1 MFEIKFKIF
10 ENDESE
16 NFIGK
21 YGYFSFN
28 IDNESY
34 GIILEEEIDDFSV
47 SVYDWFTSFLKCL
60 EILETESYVLINDI
74 ESFNTWIE
82 MYRDKDIVSISKIS
96 GDKIGQGGWL
106 RTEKLP
112 DADYKFWKDK
122 KVLFSDFRTEIL
134 GKSEEYLTDLI
145 KLNSLQ
151 NSYVHELSDLVMK
164 LKSL

>member
-16 NFIGK
+16 NFTGE

-28 IDNESY
+28 VDKESY

-47 SVYDWFTSFLKCL
+47 SVYDWFNSFLKCL

-74 ESFNTWIE
+74 ESFNTWIK
-82 MYRDKDIVSISKIS
+82 MYKDKDIVSISKIS
-96 GDKIGQGGWL
+96 GDKIGQGGWI

-122 KVLFSDFRTEIL
+122 KVPFSEFRTEIL
-134 GKSEEYLTDLI
+134 VKSEEYLIDLT

-151 NSYVHELSDLVMK
+151 NCYVRELNDLITK

>member
-10 ENDESE
+10 ENDELE
-16 NFIGK
+16 KFTGE

-34 GIILEEEIDDFSV
+34 GILLEEEIDVFSV

-60 EILETESYVLINDI
+60 EVLETENYVLINDI

-82 MYRDKDIVSISKIS
+82 ICKDKDIVSISKIS
-96 GDKIGQGGWL
+96 GDKIGQGGL
-106 RTEKLP
+106 VRTEKLP

-122 KVLFSDFRTEIL
+122 KVPFSDFKTEIL
-134 GKSEEYLTDLI
+134 GKSEEYLADLI
-145 KLNSLQ
+145 KLNPLQ
-151 NSYVHELSDLVMK
+151 NNYVHELDDLIKK
-164 LKSL
+164 LRSH